1 MKLESII
8 SPIDGQRKWYW
19 SYDDNTPSEVNWHGP
34 FLSEGAAKAD
44 AARYSPSKWDGLTPA
59 QQRHCEFMGF
69 DPDNP
74 DVPLD

>member
-1 MKLESII
+1 M
-8 SPIDGQRKWYW
+8 P
-19 SYDDNTPSEVNWHGP
+19 NTIFQDVTCECCNGRGKVGRFVEVKEP
-34 FLSEGAAKAD
+34 VRA
-44 AARYSPSKWDGLTPA
+44 PSKWDALTPA